1 MEIYCGGF
9 GSWFRRLKNRRRRE
23 KGGRGARDSRARP
36 GGGKKWGAREP
47 LPLNTNSLHNITQ
60 LSTQYYCHRN
70 RISKFNPQKIP
81 GKSLNYEYTL
91 KLDTYRTF
99 SEEKHC
105 KTFSIHLSPKLI
117 LWPFQN
123 QIFFQIW
130 GMNLTPTVAV
140 CLYTEQRP

>member
-81 GKSLNYEYTL
+81 GKSLNNEYTL
-91 KLDTYRTF
+91 KLDTTRTVQDF
-99 SEEKHC
+99 IRG
-105 KTFSIHLSPKLI
+105 KTLSKTLSSV
-117 LWPFQN
+117 
-123 QIFFQIW
+123 IFKAYF
-130 GMNLTPTVAV
+130 MNFKKSD
-140 CLYTEQRP
+140 YFFE